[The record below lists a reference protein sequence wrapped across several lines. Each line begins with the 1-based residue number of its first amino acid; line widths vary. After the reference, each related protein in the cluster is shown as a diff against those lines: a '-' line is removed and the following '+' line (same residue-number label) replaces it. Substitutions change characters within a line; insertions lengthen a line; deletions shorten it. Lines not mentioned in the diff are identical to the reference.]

1 MAWAWKVS
9 KLLTLVALLPYRI
22 AAEDEDEETEFS
34 EALANSEDATG
45 SDDIGSAQTP
55 SSVYVMEHGVLGD
68 EWMPRGTI
76 MLSGHGAGY
85 EARLSDAKEFVQMK
99 PQLQQ
104 MITKAAGEEKYYAIR
119 MYNPASPKRT
129 LQAAIPMK
137 LLADHF
143 EDWHDILEVSVSDAG
158 IPVALSY
165 RVKHTLGLMLFDH
178 TQVHLSEPARIEGPR
193 VQAAVREADGSIKPA
208 EQPQQQSFLRRYWW
222 VIAIAVLL
230 MSSMGDDGKQGRG
243 GAAGGGGGG
252 GGGEGGG
259 RRA

>member
-104 MITKAAGEEKYYAIR
+104 MR
-119 MYNPASPKRT
+119 P
-129 LQAAIPMK
+129 
-137 LLADHF
+137 
-143 EDWHDILEVSVSDAG
+143 
-158 IPVALSY
+158 
-165 RVKHTLGLMLFDH
+165 GLD
-178 TQVHLSEPARIEGPR
+178 LSEFVSNLSLFILFCSFVFAVFECFRVFWVVTCCNYMKSICNYGVITSYHVLSTLVLGPWPLWLRTQIQCVLATPGCQGLPRLRARRSTMPSACTIQQVPR
-193 VQAAVREADGSIKPA
+193 EPYRPGTDVFCPCFSHWLQLWTALPKIFV
-208 EQPQQQSFLRRYWW
+208 
-222 VIAIAVLL
+222 
-230 MSSMGDDGKQGRG
+230 
-243 GAAGGGGGG
+243 
-252 GGGEGGG
+252 
-259 RRA
+259 

>member
-1 MAWAWKVS
+1 MS

-178 TQVHLSEPARIEGPR
+178 TQVHLSEPSRIEGPR

-208 EQPQQQSFLRRYWW
+208 EQPQQQPFLRRYWW

-252 GGGEGGG
+252 GSGGGGG

>member
-104 MITKAAGEEKYYAIR
+104 MRPG
-119 MYNPASPKRT
+119 
-129 LQAAIPMK
+129 L
-137 LLADHF
+137 D
-143 EDWHDILEVSVSDAG
+143 
-158 IPVALSY
+158 LSEF
-165 RVKHTLGLMLFDH
+165 VL
-178 TQVHLSEPARIEGPR
+178 VHL
-193 VQAAVREADGSIKPA
+193 
-208 EQPQQQSFLRRYWW
+208 
-222 VIAIAVLL
+222 VL
-230 MSSMGDDGKQGRG
+230 
-243 GAAGGGGGG
+243 
-252 GGGEGGG
+252 
-259 RRA
+259 